1 MRQRIVIGCQRVQDS
16 GVHPINHEGLLLP
29 APTAVSPVSES
40 ATSLGSW
47 ARAIKTVLDQR
58 GLDGAALCRQ
68 VGIDPA
74 STNAETRLP
83 LTATK
88 RLWQLAVQVTGDEAL
103 GLHVAS
109 AVRPST
115 FLVLELSMNAS
126 SSIAEMFQRIVRFFR
141 IVTDAAEMSFG
152 RQGDE
157 YHLCSDVSSQVVQPA
172 YESTD
177 AFMSLFIRMCRARLG
192 RDFCPRHLYL
202 CRPAPAN
209 VDAFTR
215 VLRTP
220 ITFGS
225 AQNLLVLDR
234 DSCERQLDDGNA
246 QLAQQGDDIIR
257 QYLARTQGAPAVA
270 RSVALDVETVLI
282 EMLPLG
288 EPDQQA
294 VARQLGLSTRS
305 LQRRLAA
312 EGHTWKQLL
321 EATRHKLALHY
332 LCSTTHSIVDIAC
345 LLGYSDSANFTRA
358 CRRWEGKTPSAIRRE
373 K

>member
-1 MRQRIVIGCQRVQDS
+1 
-16 GVHPINHEGLLLP
+16 LP
-29 APTAVSPVSES
+29 ASSPFSSVSDS

-47 ARAIKTVLDQR
+47 ARAVKTALDQR
-58 GLDGAALCRQ
+58 GLDGAALCREA
-68 VGIDPA
+68 GIDPA

-83 LTATK
+83 LVATK
-88 RLWQLAVQVTGDEAL
+88 RLWQLAVQATGDAAF

-109 AVRPST
+109 AVKPST

-126 SSIAEMFQRIVRFFR
+126 SSLAEMFQRIVRFFR
-141 IVTDAAEMSFG
+141 IVTDAAELDFT
-152 RQGDE
+152 RHGDE
-157 YHLCSDVSSQVVQPA
+157 YHLRSDVSSQAVQPA
-172 YESTD
+172 DESID

-192 RDFCPRHLYL
+192 RDFCPLHLYL
-202 CRPAPAN
+202 CRPAPAD
-209 VDAFTR
+209 VSAFSQ

-220 ITFGS
+220 ITFGC
-225 AQNLLVLDR
+225 AQNVLVLDR
-234 DSCERQLDDGNA
+234 ASCECQLDDGNA

-257 QYLARTQGAPAVA
+257 QYLVRTQNLSAVA
-270 RSVALDVETVLI
+270 RSIALDVETVLI

-294 VARQLGLSTRS
+294 VARQLGLSVRS
-305 LQRRLAA
+305 LQRRLAT
-312 EGHTWKQLL
+312 EGQTWKQLL

-332 LCSTTHSIVDIAC
+332 LRGTAHSIVDIAC

-358 CRRWEGKTPSAIRRE
+358 CRRWEGRTPSMIRRE